1 MSTFLDD
8 LLKKMKTAPHVG
20 VPSVTN
26 PKLPT
31 KVERD
36 TAEYA
41 ARQKEMPNF
50 KFGTGT
56 PLERLKSRM
65 PSTPHPTPTYADTKF
80 NNDNNKVC
88 ISKALLDAWESE
100 FQEFF
105 KKEAATKAKQKQ
117 DAQKKV

>member
-36 TAEYA
+36 TADYA
-41 ARQKEMPNF
+41 ARQKAMPNF

-56 PLERLKSRM
+56 PMGKLKEQM
-65 PSTPHPTPTYADTKF
+65 EIAQHPTPTYADPKF

-88 ISKALLDAWESE
+88 ISKALIEAWESE

-105 KKEAATKAKQKQ
+105 KKEEAKKAKQKQ